1 MTLQTHPTNYLLKIM
16 RSHQS
21 TQLAGRIAGTSQ
33 PVTRAS
39 PYPSQSARPPIHVRL
54 QQLEARVRLL
64 FTHVGVH
71 PDEDIILD
79 QVRKQIALQSDLS

>member
-1 MTLQTHPTNYLLKIM
+1 MTLQAHPTNFLLNIM
-16 RSHQS
+16 PNRQY

-39 PYPSQSARPPIHVRL
+39 PYPSASARPPIHVRL

-64 FTHVGVH
+64 FTHIGVQ
-71 PDEDIILD
+71 PDEDTILD
-79 QVRKQIALQSDLS
+79 QVRN